1 MIVGQRRA
9 ATEPSPVEVLCTES
23 TGIRGTLVLHALSY
37 PPIHCSAQSSSSL
50 SPRRD
55 TKNAEGSGSDQENF
69 KSGHTVQPT
78 QLDRRAA
85 SPFQYQHNALMSG
98 ASEVR

>member
-1 MIVGQRRA
+1 MHSAIHPSTVVHRAVG
-9 ATEPSPVEVLCTES
+9 SP
-23 TGIRGTLVLHALSY
+23 
-37 PPIHCSAQSSSSL
+37 
-50 SPRRD
+50 PRRD

-78 QLDRRAA
+78 QPSLDRRAA